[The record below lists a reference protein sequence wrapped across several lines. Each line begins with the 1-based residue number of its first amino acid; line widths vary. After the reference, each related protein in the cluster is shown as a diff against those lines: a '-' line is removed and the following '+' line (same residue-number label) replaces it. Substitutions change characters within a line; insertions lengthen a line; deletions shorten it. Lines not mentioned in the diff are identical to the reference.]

1 MRYSKRSAQPLP
13 QMNRNTALTTREA
26 IARLLLHGPLTASA
40 MAEELSLTTP
50 AVRRHLDI
58 RVEEGV
64 AVAVDPS
71 PYQERGRGRPAKL
84 FHLSDVGRSHFG
96 HAYDDLAVDALRMVR
111 KLGGERALVDFS
123 QQHMHDVVAGITPL
137 DRDATRADVQECAEK
152 IAQAFNK
159 CGYATSVEN
168 ARGGI
173 QICQHHCPVA
183 HVAHDFPALCAAEHH
198 ILSELLNTPIQRL
211 STIAYGAHTCTTNV
225 TVPHNSI
232 QNHAERSEA

>member
-1 MRYSKRSAQPLP
+1 
-13 QMNRNTALTTREA
+13 
-26 IARLLLHGPLTASA
+26 
-40 MAEELSLTTP
+40 
-50 AVRRHLDI
+50 
-58 RVEEGV
+58 
-64 AVAVDPS
+64 
-71 PYQERGRGRPAKL
+71 
-84 FHLSDVGRSHFG
+84 
-96 HAYDDLAVDALRMVR
+96 
-111 KLGGERALVDFS
+111 
-123 QQHMHDVVAGITPL
+123 MHDVVAGITPL